1 MPNLHHQYLSRF
13 EGISQILSAYR
24 SFWQLIPFDFLELP
38 WQEECPELWTWL
50 NGLARDDILDYDAS
64 DEQLSDELSPFLP
77 EIKTLKNLTELPV
90 WKGKNT
96 SFAAALNRCVPGRKW
111 EQIKAFADAIPIE
124 NNQILEWCAGK
135 GHLGRLLSCT
145 YHVPVTSLERNTS
158 LCDDGRK
165 LAEKVHASMT
175 FQTLD
180 VLTPKAAEY
189 IESDQHAIALHA
201 CGELH
206 LTLLRLACETK
217 CSAISIAPCCY
228 HLISDQVYHPMSI
241 PGIDNN
247 LKLRRFDLKLPIQEQ
262 VTATLRIK
270 RLRDIQLHWRLA
282 FDLYYRDLTGSTRYR
297 PVPTVREAMLNTDIK
312 TFFEWAA
319 AKCKLP
325 APVSIDYE
333 ALERRARKRRIVI
346 SRIELIRHV
355 FRRPLEVWLVLDR
368 ALYLIERGYEVT
380 IGAFCPKPITPRNVL
395 IHGERAA

>member
-1 MPNLHHQYLSRF
+1 
-13 EGISQILSAYR
+13 
-24 SFWQLIPFDFLELP
+24 
-38 WQEECPELWTWL
+38 
-50 NGLARDDILDYDAS
+50 
-64 DEQLSDELSPFLP
+64 
-77 EIKTLKNLTELPV
+77 
-90 WKGKNT
+90 
-96 SFAAALNRCVPGRKW
+96 
-111 EQIKAFADAIPIE
+111 
-124 NNQILEWCAGK
+124 
-135 GHLGRLLSCT
+135 
-145 YHVPVTSLERNTS
+145 
-158 LCDDGRK
+158 
-165 LAEKVHASMT
+165 MT

-206 LTLLRLACETK
+206 LTLLRLVCETK

-228 HLISDQVYHPMSI
+228 HLISDQLYHPMSI

-262 VTATLRIK
+262 VTASLRIQ
-270 RLRDIQLHWRLA
+270 RLREIQLHWRLA

-355 FRRPLEVWLVLDR
+355 FRRPLEVWLVRTGL
-368 ALYLIERGYEVT
+368 
-380 IGAFCPKPITPRNVL
+380 
-395 IHGERAA
+395 